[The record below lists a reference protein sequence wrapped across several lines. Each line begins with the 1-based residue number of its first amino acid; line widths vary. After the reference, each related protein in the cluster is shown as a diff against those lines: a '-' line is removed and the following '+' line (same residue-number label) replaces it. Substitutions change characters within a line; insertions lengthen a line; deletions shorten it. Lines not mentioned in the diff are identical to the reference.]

1 MKKDIREILNY
12 DIIENVGIGD
22 IKFGIKEEEFLEIYS
37 LGSDTSH
44 IVKES
49 GYWFFDDSIQV
60 YFNQYSSLSYISLRN
75 NFKGK
80 LNGKIGI
87 GSYFGEL
94 RALRKDI
101 DYCDDIEGYVVGTG
115 CSRLQI
121 NFDENEYPGKVVD
134 GEYIGPAYG
143 HWYRDFHLGKI
154 DHYRIESISM
164 EICDRNNPY
173 DSDTWCYHIKDWV
186 DPEEKYL
193 EIRYF

>member
-1 MKKDIREILNY
+1 M
-12 DIIENVGIGD
+12 
-22 IKFGIKEEEFLEIYS
+22 YS
-37 LGSDTSH
+37 CGL
-44 IVKES
+44 
-49 GYWFFDDSIQV
+49 
-60 YFNQYSSLSYISLRN
+60 YS

-101 DYCDDIEGYVVGTG
+101 DFCDDIEGYVVGTG

-121 NFDENEYPGKVVD
+121 KFDEDEYPGEVVD
-134 GEYIGPAYG
+134 GEYIGQAYW

-164 EICDRNNPY
+164 EICDRNRPY

-186 DPEEKYL
+186 EPEEKYL

>member
-1 MKKDIREILNY
+1 M
-12 DIIENVGIGD
+12 
-22 IKFGIKEEEFLEIYS
+22 
-37 LGSDTSH
+37 
-44 IVKES
+44 
-49 GYWFFDDSIQV
+49 FDDSV
-60 YFNQYSSLSYISLRN
+60 CLDFDKDKKLYSCGLYS

-101 DYCDDIEGYVVGTG
+101 DFCDDIEGYVVGTG

-121 NFDENEYPGKVVD
+121 KFDEDEYPGEVVD
-134 GEYIGPAYG
+134 GEYIGQAYW

-164 EICDRNNPY
+164 EICDRNRPY

-186 DPEEKYL
+186 EPEEKYL